1 MSTNHRIVDD
11 SPLLGQQSILN
22 RLIEMPASFEGSEI
36 KSYKTLE
43 ILDRTSLLILEAA
56 GENPGLKSREIEEK
70 LHMSRAPVL
79 TRTKDMS
86 NHGLLVRRVVPGTE
100 NRSKPAYQYFLPQN
114 VSLQDIKTALSR
126 FPVRPQTQ
134 ITMDAET
141 ASPGNDEIAAAKQS
155 FEHQI
160 AVVINKM
167 AQEIVA
173 LQNRVSDLEGKLS
186 QESHR
191 GEGVDFTDVIN
202 LLNSMQNGRA
212 K

>member
-1 MSTNHRIVDD
+1 MSTNSHIVDD
-11 SPLLGQQSILN
+11 SPLFGQQPILN
-22 RLIEMPASFEGSEI
+22 RLIEMTESFDGSEI
-36 KSYKTLE
+36 KDYKTLE

-86 NHGLLVRRVVPGTE
+86 DHGLLVRRVVPGTE

-114 VSLQDIKTALSR
+114 VSLQDIKAALSR

-134 ITMDAET
+134 IITDTET
-141 ASPGNDEIAAAKQS
+141 VQTENGDLAATKQP

-191 GEGVDFTDVIN
+191 GEGIDFTDVIN
-202 LLNSMQNGRA
+202 LLNSMQNGRT